1 MHSIYVEGPGD
12 KKFVEDFIKLI
23 SLDNL
28 ISEVTPV
35 GGWPGLR
42 LLGPKLLERF
52 DLGGKNL
59 VVFDADS
66 DKENKERWLDE
77 LENEL
82 NSELLDRDKGQFNIE
97 SQASLKFE
105 RFFFPNNHDEG
116 ELETLLL
123 QCINQEHSH
132 ILDCFEAYKVC
143 IANQNQYVLPDNKSK
158 IYAYCQAIL
167 GKNKRNYLDK
177 RLWNFDN
184 FNAKPFK
191 DFLLNSFVA

>member
-1 MHSIYVEGPGD
+1 MHSIYVEGPDD
-12 KKFVEDFIKLI
+12 KKFVADFIKLI

-28 ISEVTPV
+28 ASKVISV
-35 GGWPGLR
+35 GGWQGLR
-42 LLGPKLLERF
+42 EFEPQLKERF

-59 VVFDADS
+59 VIFDADS
-66 DKENKERWLDE
+66 DREHKEKWLDE

-82 NSELLDRDKGQFNIE
+82 NSELLDRDKGQLNIE

-143 IANQNQYVLPDNKSK
+143 ISSRNQYALPDNKSK

-167 GKNKRNYLDK
+167 GKNERNYLDK
-177 RLWNFDN
+177 SLWNIDN
-184 FNAKPFK
+184 LHTKPFK
-191 DFLLNSFVA
+191 DFLLKCLAT